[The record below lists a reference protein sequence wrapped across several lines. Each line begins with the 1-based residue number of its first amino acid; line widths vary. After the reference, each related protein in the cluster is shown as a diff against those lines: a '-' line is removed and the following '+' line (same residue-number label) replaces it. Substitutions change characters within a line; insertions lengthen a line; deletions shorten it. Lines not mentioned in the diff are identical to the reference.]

1 MMTYRCYCC
10 LGFSLNS
17 RVSPGKACVYASH
30 WDVQERGDSVQE
42 SSLVRKMGSGQL
54 DYEEDVEGIKPD
66 VRI

>member
-1 MMTYRCYCC
+1 MY
-10 LGFSLNS
+10 S
-17 RVSPGKACVYASH
+17 SH

-54 DYEEDVEGIKPD
+54 DYVEGIKPD